1 MIDGDSDDGKNHHQ
15 RNNLW
20 RWWWWWRQEPVPL
33 SFVDQAHLV
42 LTTRICELLSHLGHV
57 SRLNNWLLNHLFDYR
72 PSSWRTPCNPH
83 RSTPHNVFRLPW
95 QNNIILVIRMS
106 HSQQNVIFKLAK
118 KGEKSKITNILNLTG
133 PRKCCTCVWRLQVI
147 WIQQDCRWHQH

>member
-1 MIDGDSDDGKNHHQ
+1 MMITVTKMSDGDSDEGVASDKNHHQ

-20 RWWWWWRQEPVPL
+20 RWWWGQEPVPL

-42 LTTRICELLSHLGHV
+42 LTTSICELLPHLGRV
-57 SRLNNWLLNHLFDYR
+57 LRLNNRLLNNLFDYR

-95 QNNIILVIRMS
+95 QNNIILVIRIS
-106 HSQQNVIFKLAK
+106 YSKQIVIFKLAK
-118 KGEKSKITNILNLTG
+118 KGRKNLNNLNLTG

-147 WIQQDCRWHQH
+147 CVQ